1 MKKIDSYE
9 FGKMV
14 IDGEEYTKDLIVYG
28 DTIIENWRREKGHV
42 LISDD
47 LQPLWDLFGN
57 KHFAFDALVLGM
69 GRDGILKLSPDWKEW
84 VKFDLWVH
92 QIDFLPTQDAVELY
106 NKRLENGE
114 KVAGAFHLTC

>member
-1 MKKIDSYE
+1 MHIESYE

-14 IDGEEYTKDLIVYG
+14 IDGKEYTKDLIIYG
-28 DTIIENWRREKGHV
+28 DTVIDNWRREEGHI
-42 LISDD
+42 LICDD
-47 LQPLWDLFGN
+47 LQPLWDLLGN

-69 GRDGILKLSPDWKEW
+69 GSDGMMKLSPDWKDW

-92 QIDFLPTQDAVELY
+92 QSDRLPTLEAVSLY
-106 NKRLENGE
+106 NKRLADGE